1 MKKKLISIIIA
12 TFNAEKYLCRCLNSI
27 IYQKDDSIEL
37 LIIDG
42 KSTDSTLEII
52 DQYKSFIDYCISEK
66 DCGIYD
72 AWNKGVSKAK
82 GDWIMFLGADDYL
95 LDGTIH
101 KYHLFLKNCDA
112 MKLDLISGKYRY
124 VTERGELL
132 GILGQPYD
140 YKVFCRYMNISHGSS
155 LHNRHLFKELGNFNL
170 AYKICADYEFLLRKK
185 LKTGFID
192 EALICMQVG
201 GMSFSYKGLLETYK
215 IRSYHRTVP
224 PVVNIFY
231 LIKSLIGYI
240 VKYNFL
246 GYQ

>member
-1 MKKKLISIIIA
+1 MKKTISIIIA
-12 TFNAEKYLCRCLNSI
+12 TFNAEKYLHRCLNSI
-27 IYQKDDSIEL
+27 ILQKDESIEL

-95 LDGTIH
+95 LDGAID
-101 KYHLFLKNCDA
+101 KYHCFLKNCNA

-124 VTERGELL
+124 VTEKGKLL
-132 GILGQPYD
+132 GVFGQSYD

-155 LHNRHLFKELGNFNL
+155 LHNRHLFEELGKFDL
-170 AYKICADYEFLLRKK
+170 TYKVCADYEFLLRKT

-215 IRSYHRTVP
+215 IRAFHKSVSFI
-224 PVVNIFY
+224 VNVYY
-231 LIKSLIGYI
+231 LIKGSVGYWF
-240 VKYNFL
+240 KYNFL